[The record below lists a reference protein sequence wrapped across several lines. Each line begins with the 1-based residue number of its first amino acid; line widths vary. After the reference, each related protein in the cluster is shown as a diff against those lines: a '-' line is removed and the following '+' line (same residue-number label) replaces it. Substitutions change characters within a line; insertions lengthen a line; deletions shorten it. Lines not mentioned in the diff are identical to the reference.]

1 MTHQCIARV
10 FRLSWVID
18 IDDLVRTTRDDKTIG
33 ELCAGFDDTQ
43 RIDKVIMTLEDLVWR
58 KEVGAGS
65 CPGTNGLV
73 TGTGDKSIV

>member
-18 IDDLVRTTRDDKTIG
+18 IDDFVRTTRDDKTIG
-33 ELCAGFDDTQ
+33 EFCVGLDDSQ
-43 RIDKVIMTLEDLVWR
+43 RIDKVIMTLEDLFWR
-58 KEVGAGS
+58 KEVGTAS

-73 TGTGDKSIV
+73 TGTRDKSIV